1 MTVTGPD
8 DPGGQVSVTL
18 ERLTRTGGLLLGCLN
33 VTTGPG
39 GTGNTSTLR
48 AWLRDYAVVM
58 SNSRQEEGTADA
70 SYASS
75 DGLTLLTGD
84 QRLFPADY
92 VPPNATTHTPLTESK
107 LSVDGPLNEG
117 ATTTICVVWPDTGQ
131 DTATLDHQGAKSPK
145 GADSAYAFRL
155 TNIPI
160 TQE

>member
-1 MTVTGPD
+1 
-8 DPGGQVSVTL
+8 
-18 ERLTRTGGLLLGCLN
+18 
-33 VTTGPG
+33 
-39 GTGNTSTLR
+39 
-48 AWLRDYAVVM
+48 M
-58 SNSRQEEGTADA
+58 S
-70 SYASS
+70 
-75 DGLTLLTGD
+75 
-84 QRLFPADY
+84 
-92 VPPNATTHTPLTESK
+92 PPSATTHTPLTESA

>member
-1 MTVTGPD
+1 MTVTDPD
-8 DPGGQVSVTL
+8 EHGGQVSVTL
-18 ERLTRTGGLLLGCLN
+18 ERLTRTGGLLLGCLS

-92 VPPNATTHTPLTESK
+92 LSVGSDMHGLLTERT
-107 LSVDGPLNEG
+107 LADSVLNEG

-131 DTATLDHQGAKSPK
+131 DTATLDHQGAKLFE
-145 GADSAYAFRL
+145 DAYAFRL

>member
-1 MTVTGPD
+1 MTVTDPD

-39 GTGNTSTLR
+39 GTGNTNIGLPTWLSDR
-48 AWLRDYAVVM
+48 ASKVL
-58 SNSRQEEGTADA
+58 SNPRGEEGA
-70 SYASS
+70 STQGLS
-75 DGLTLLTGD
+75 DGLTLLTSD
-84 QRLFPADY
+84 NQRLFPADY
-92 VPPNATTHTPLTESK
+92 LSAGSDMHGLLTERT
-107 LSVDGPLNEG
+107 LADSVLNEG

-131 DTATLDHQGAKSPK
+131 DTATLDHQGAKLFE
-145 GADSAYAFRL
+145 DAYAFRL